1 MADSTRLRRI
11 GEQLRQELA
20 SVIYSELDTKLRM
33 VSITVVKV
41 VRDLSQATVYVT
53 FLGDSSERVAI
64 VKQLNDHNGLFRSLL
79 GKRLKLR
86 TIPKFIF
93 VYDEVME
100 KGNQLT
106 QLIQQAISQDAEKS
120 ANHLSNSDSDINN
133 ESSSDDK

>member
-53 FLGDSSERVAI
+53 FLGDSSQRAAI

-120 ANHLSNSDSDINN
+120 ANHLSNPNSDLNK